1 MTNLVLEARLD
12 QLAEAHLRAKRE
24 YDIAVSEYQNSNHD
38 CSEERLHNA
47 YKDIQ
52 RKLVNVEARLR
63 LLKAHSEIMIN
74 EAVEK
79 YGKEDTPSLIFN
91 GEYDG

>member
-1 MTNLVLEARLD
+1 MTNPTLEVRLD
-12 QLAEAHLRAKRE
+12 QLSEAHLRAKEE
-24 YDIAVSEYQNSNHD
+24 YDKAVNSYRTAESNSDKDAAHD
-38 CSEERLHNA
+38 H
-47 YKDIQ
+47 YKDLQ